1 MKFDAL
7 LTEEVQ
13 DFIQSNLDVNH
24 TELALKKNP
33 FPSIDYPELIN
44 QIVAKKK
51 AKDKLP
57 TWFNSKNIIYP
68 EKISIEQTSSEST
81 AQYKSSLIEGNKLID
96 LTGGFGIDDYYFA
109 QKINRVFHCEL
120 NERLSEIVSHN
131 FKTLNQDKITSITG
145 DSFETLKK
153 LNTKFDWIYID
164 PSRRNDV
171 KGKVFLLKDCL
182 PNVPKLLNEYFK
194 YTNNILIKTSPILDI
209 TSGINEL
216 KYVKRIHIVAIKN
229 EIKELLWILEK
240 EYMDEI
246 SITSINIEN
255 QIISNFESI
264 HKKEYALKLSLPK
277 RYLYEPNSSIMKSGN
292 TDSICEFFNLYKLHQ
307 HSHLFTS
314 DEKIEFPGRRF
325 IINEVLPYHK
335 KNLKK
340 IEKQKLNCSTR
351 NFSLGVDEIK
361 KKYKIKDGGNIFA
374 FFTTNC
380 DNEKIVLLCN
390 KI

>member
-1 MKFDAL
+1 LKFDAL

-109 QKINRVFHCEL
+109 KKLNRVFHCEL

-292 TDSICEFFNLYKLHQ
+292 TDSICEVFNLYKLHQ